1 MAKTEVI
8 LIKPVIGLG
17 GESDQVT
24 VATGYARNYLVP
36 HGIAIPVSSGNKRR
50 LEKLQKVRAEREAH
64 ELNSMAELGKSLNK
78 VTLTLTVKTGD
89 DGKMFGSVTSGTIAD
104 AIKTQLDVVLD
115 KRKIHLEK
123 AIHTL
128 GEFEIELRLHSDVK
142 CVLKIIVKSSNP
154 LPAPVV
160 DEKAEAPRTEK
171 RGRRPAPEAE
181 AAPAPA
187 PAPEAKPAKGGKGAK
202 NK

>member
-8 LIKPVIGLG
+8 LIKPVVGLG
-17 GESDQVT
+17 GESDTVT
-24 VATGYARNYLVP
+24 VTAGYARNYLVP
-36 HGIAIPVSSGNKRR
+36 NGIAIPVSAGNKRR
-50 LEKLQKVRAEREAH
+50 LEKLQKVRADREAH

-78 VTLTLTVKTGD
+78 VTLTIMVKTGD

-104 AIKTQLDVVLD
+104 AIKTQLDVSLD

-128 GEFEIELRLHSDVK
+128 GEFEIELRLHPEVK
-142 CVLKIIVKSSNP
+142 SALKIIVKSSNP

-160 DEKAEAPRTEK
+160 EAPAEAPRTEK
-171 RGRRPAPEAE
+171 RSRRTDAPAAAAAPAPEAE
-181 AAPAPA
+181 A
-187 PAPEAKPAKGGKGAK
+187 KPAKAGKGAK